1 MKEKVTRMDDM
12 MTMFG
17 AIILPAV
24 VVLSVFA
31 IVKNK
36 QKILIQDG
44 NN

>member
-1 MKEKVTRMDDM
+1 MKEKVARMDDM

-17 AIILPAV
+17 AIILPDV
-24 VVLSVFA
+24 VVLAVFA
-31 IVKNK
+31 IAKNK